1 MELEPRG
8 VKARAPPNRKVEEG
22 EGCVS
27 DTWDDTVVRFRDETP
42 SRGAERRTPVLV
54 VIHGSEIGRRYLV
67 NERSLV
73 IGRDPQHAGL
83 AISDPT
89 VSGRHA
95 VIQVEAQGGCL
106 LIDLG
111 SRNGTFVNGIRREE
125 VKLADGDK
133 IFVGDT
139 ILKFT
144 FQDEIESNYHSK
156 LDRLMNTDELT
167 GLYLKRPFDIE
178 FTKEFELA
186 RQSGCPLS
194 LLMMDMDGLKAINTA
209 QGHQM
214 GSYCVASAGKIVG
227 EVMASRGTAS
237 RFGGDEFIAFV
248 RGLALDEA
256 MEVGEEIRRRVEAF
270 PFHSQ
275 GVRVPPTISIGVAEL
290 MDGVHS
296 AQELVRLA
304 DQALY
309 RAKRIGKNLVSS

>member
-1 MELEPRG
+1 M
-8 VKARAPPNRKVEEG
+8 
-22 EGCVS
+22 S
-27 DTWDDTVVRFRDETP
+27 DPQNDTIVRFHDS
-42 SRGAERRTPVLV
+42 SRSQRVERCTPVLV
-54 VIHGSEIGRRYLV
+54 VIHGSEIGRRYLL

-73 IGRDPQHAGL
+73 IGRDPKHAGL

-95 VIQVEAQGGCL
+95 VIQVEPEDGACV

-111 SRNGTFVNGIRREE
+111 SRNGTFVNGNRSEE
-125 VKLADGDK
+125 VRLADGDK
-133 IFVGDT
+133 IFLGDT

-144 FQDEIESNYHSK
+144 FQDELESDFHSK

-178 FTKEFELA
+178 FNKEFQLA
-186 RQSGCPLS
+186 RESKRPFS
-194 LLMMDMDGLKAINTA
+194 LLMMDMDGLKAINTE

-214 GSYCVASAGKIVG
+214 GSFCVGAAGKIVG
-227 EVMASRGTAS
+227 EVMASQGVAS

-248 RGLALDEA
+248 RDLPLEEA
-256 MEVGEEIRRRVEAF
+256 MEVGEEIRRRVEEF
-270 PFHSQ
+270 PFERH

-290 MDGVHS
+290 TDSVQS

-304 DQALY
+304 DEALY

>member
-1 MELEPRG
+1 
-8 VKARAPPNRKVEEG
+8 
-22 EGCVS
+22 VS
-27 DTWDDTVVRFRDETP
+27 DSQSDTIVRFHDS
-42 SRGAERRTPVLV
+42 SRSQRVDRGTPVLV

-73 IGRDPQHAGL
+73 IGRDPQHSGL

-95 VIQVEAQGGCL
+95 VIQVEPEDGSCMR
-106 LIDLG
+106 IDLG
-111 SRNGTFVNGIRREE
+111 SRNGTFVNGTRSQET
-125 VKLADGDK
+125 KLSDGDK
-133 IFVGDT
+133 IFLGDT
-139 ILKFT
+139 ILKFS
-144 FQDEIESNYHSK
+144 FQDELESDFHNK

-178 FTKEFELA
+178 FNKAFQLA
-186 RQSGCPLS
+186 RQSGRPLS
-194 LLMMDMDGLKAINTA
+194 LLMMDMDGLKAINTE

-214 GSYCVASAGKIVG
+214 GSFCVAAAGKIVG
-227 EVMASRGTAS
+227 EIMASHGVAS

-248 RGLALDEA
+248 HDLPLEEA
-256 MEVGEEIRRRVEAF
+256 MEVGEEIRRSVEGFAF
-270 PFHSQ
+270 ADH

-290 MDGVHS
+290 TDSVQS

-304 DQALY
+304 DEALY